1 MFKKFSALF
10 ISFCLTVMYFL
21 PALAAGFNDVQPD
34 YWAYGPI
41 QSLAQQNIIT
51 GYLDNTFR
59 PDNPVSR
66 AEFATMIIKTI
77 NRENCPVTST
87 FNFRDLSPSFWAY
100 NNIQRAYSL
109 GLISGFPGN
118 LFKPNDYI
126 LKVEVISILSKAT
139 QSGLLSDTEARE
151 ILNKYYD
158 AARIP
163 EWAIMSIAKAAKSNL
178 IVNYPQPNFLMPQKR
193 ASRAE
198 VAAMLNNL
206 RLASG
211 LTQPPVAVQQPSTT
225 IQQPQATTPTY
236 STIVNQV
243 SQAAASGATTNII
256 LQGEIATIQQN
267 SIIPATLATPISSE
281 IASIGDSIILNVS
294 QNITTNQ
301 GVLLIP
307 AGSSI
312 CGSITE
318 VIPAKYANRNAKITI
333 NFNKITL
340 PSGCSYPLSA
350 SIATESGSIEAGSIK
365 GQVLKGLLTT
375 IGGAGAGAALGT
387 ALGAITGKTGKGAIY
402 GTAIG
407 GGLGAV
413 GAVLASGG
421 AIKIPSGEPVFI
433 KLNIPLT
440 VDTRTGTIIP

>member
-1 MFKKFSALF
+1 MFKKFAAIF
-10 ISFCLTVMYFL
+10 ISFCIIIMHFL
-21 PALAAGFNDVQPD
+21 PVQAAGFNDVQSE

-41 QSLAQQNIIT
+41 QSLGQQNIIT

-66 AEFATMIIKTI
+66 AEFATMMIKAI
-77 NRENCPVTST
+77 NRENTPVIST
-87 FNFRDLSPSFWAY
+87 CNFKDLSPSFWAY

-109 GLISGFPGN
+109 GLISGFPGK

-126 LKVEVISILSKAT
+126 LKVEVIAILSKAI
-139 QSGLLSDTEARE
+139 QSGLMSETEARE

-158 AARIP
+158 SASIP
-163 EWAIMSIAKAAKSNL
+163 AWAMMSVAKAVKANL

-193 ASRAE
+193 ATRAE
-198 VAAMLNNL
+198 VATMLYNL
-206 RLASG
+206 RLALG
-211 LTQPPVAVQQPSTT
+211 LTQPSVAVQQPSAALPSCPTT
-225 IQQPQATTPTY
+225 VDQI
-236 STIVNQV
+236 
-243 SQAAASGATTNII
+243 SQAAAGGATANIL
-256 LQGEIATIQQN
+256 LQGEIAIIQQN
-267 SIIPATLATPISSE
+267 SVIPTTLVSPISSE
-281 IASIGDSIILNVS
+281 ISSIGDPVTLNVS
-294 QNITTNQ
+294 QNITTTQ

-307 AGSSI
+307 AGSQI
-312 CGSITE
+312 CGTVTE
-318 VIPAKYANRNAKITI
+318 VIPAKFGNRNAKLTI

-350 SIATESGSIEAGSIK
+350 SIATESGSIEAGSLK

-413 GAVLASGG
+413 GAVMASGG

-433 KLNIPLT
+433 KLNTPLT

>member
-1 MFKKFSALF
+1 MFKKLSALF
-10 ISFCLTVMYFL
+10 ISFCITIMYLL
-21 PALAAGFNDVQPD
+21 PALAAGFNDVQSD

-66 AEFATMIIKTI
+66 AEFATMIIKAI
-77 NRENCPVTST
+77 NRENTPVTST
-87 FNFRDLSPSFWAY
+87 FNFKDLSSSFWAY

-109 GLISGFPGN
+109 GLISGFPGR

-126 LKVEVISILSKAT
+126 LRVEVISILSKAS
-139 QSGLLSDTEARE
+139 QSGLMSDTEAGE

-158 AARIP
+158 AAKIP
-163 EWAIMSIAKAAKSNL
+163 EWAVISVAKAAKSNL

-193 ASRAE
+193 ATRAE
-198 VAAMLNNL
+198 VAAMLYNL
-206 RLASG
+206 RLALG
-211 LTQPPVAVQQPSTT
+211 LTQPSVTMQQPSVITP
-225 IQQPQATTPTY
+225 QQQATTSGYTAVDQ
-236 STIVNQV
+236 I
-243 SQAAASGATTNII
+243 SQAAAGGATANIL
-256 LQGEIATIQQN
+256 LQGSIATIQQN
-267 SIIPATLATPISSE
+267 SIIPTTLETPVSSE
-281 IASIGDSIILNVS
+281 ISTVGDPVTLNVS
-294 QNITTNQ
+294 QNITTKQ

-307 AGSSI
+307 AGSKI

-318 VIPAKYANRNAKITI
+318 VIPAKFGNRNAKMSI

-350 SIATESGSIEAGSIK
+350 SIATETGSIEAGSLK
-365 GQVLKGLLTT
+365 SSVLKGVLTT

-413 GAVLASGG
+413 GAVIASGG

-433 KLNIPLT
+433 KLNTPLT
-440 VDTRTGTIIP
+440 VDIRTGTIIP